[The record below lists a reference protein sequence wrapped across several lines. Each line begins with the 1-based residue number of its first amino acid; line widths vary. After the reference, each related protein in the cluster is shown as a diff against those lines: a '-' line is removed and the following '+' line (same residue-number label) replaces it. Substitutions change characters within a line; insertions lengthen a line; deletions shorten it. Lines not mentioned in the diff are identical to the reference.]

1 MICAISGEEVK
12 DPIVSPKSG
21 AVFERKYIEHFV
33 STNGTDPINNET
45 LTIDELIPLRVQ
57 ASFASNSAQPSNTFI
72 PNILSTLQS
81 EYNAMVAEIST
92 LRKNLESL
100 QQELSVSLYRQ
111 DAAINVATRA
121 IKERDEAREALEK
134 LTTSVKTKINIDEN
148 GEKADQMEEDDGVHN
163 ISDIHPARDE
173 LFKSH
178 KALKVKSPYK
188 LDKLSVVQDRV
199 ISKVFG
205 VNVDFVLFYSHV
217 KILIG
222 AHKNE
227 VLQYDVKSETLNVWK
242 SGLKTIGQIVYNNN
256 GILAA
261 VTGTKISF
269 STGDTFTMKR
279 KVLSINTHPSLNL
292 FVITS
297 AGNWYVSNTKE
308 IIATHPTDSDLIKGG
323 IHGDGEIFAA
333 YNGEK
338 IKLMSLVSGDEL
350 AAYDIENKHVQQI
363 SFAANGYWLL
373 VLSTSDNS
381 NTIQVF
387 DLRKN
392 LEVNKLEIQKDR
404 RVDKFIIDPS
414 SSLIV
419 VETDS
424 NYLSYSYLKK
434 TKSWSE
440 IESLDLAASNNEKL
454 FLYSNGEDVVN
465 DGDVKFVHYNPDADN
480 LIVEK
485 LAEEEA
491 I

>member
-1 MICAISGEEVK
+1 M
-12 DPIVSPKSG
+12 
-21 AVFERKYIEHFV
+21 R
-33 STNGTDPINNET
+33 
-45 LTIDELIPLRVQ
+45 
-57 ASFASNSAQPSNTFI
+57 
-72 PNILSTLQS
+72 
-81 EYNAMVAEIST
+81 M
-92 LRKNLESL
+92 
-100 QQELSVSLYRQ
+100 
-111 DAAINVATRA
+111 
-121 IKERDEAREALEK
+121 EK
-134 LTTSVKTKINIDEN
+134 
-148 GEKADQMEEDDGVHN
+148 KADQMEEDDGVHN

-242 SGLKTIGQIVYNNN
+242 SGLKTIGQIVYNSN

-308 IIATHPTDSDLIKGG
+308 IIATHPTDSDLIKGD

-392 LEVNKLEIQKDR
+392 LEVNKLEIQK
-404 RVDKFIIDPS
+404 IG
-414 SSLIV
+414 
-419 VETDS
+419 
-424 NYLSYSYLKK
+424 
-434 TKSWSE
+434 
-440 IESLDLAASNNEKL
+440 A
-454 FLYSNGEDVVN
+454 
-465 DGDVKFVHYNPDADN
+465 
-480 LIVEK
+480 
-485 LAEEEA
+485 
-491 I
+491 